1 MVRPKK
7 NFIKRYGEGSW
18 VLVTGA
24 SDGIGKEFCLE
35 FARQGFNI
43 VIVGRNIEK
52 CQQVKEEIFLQNS
65 NIKTKII
72 IVDFS

>member
-1 MVRPKK
+1 MVRPTK

-24 SDGIGKEFCLE
+24 SDGIGKAYCLE

-52 CQQVKEEIFLQNS
+52 C
-65 NIKTKII
+65 
-72 IVDFS
+72 